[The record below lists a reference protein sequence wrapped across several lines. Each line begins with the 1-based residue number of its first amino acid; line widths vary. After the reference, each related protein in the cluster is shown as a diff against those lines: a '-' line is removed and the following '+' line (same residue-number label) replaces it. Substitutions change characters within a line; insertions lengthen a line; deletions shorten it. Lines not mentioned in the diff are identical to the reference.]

1 MTDFEIQRRLR
12 DLRLPVEPSHD
23 LWPGI
28 ATRILAAEAV
38 APVPAVRRRRLPLAL
53 AAGVAVAAVA
63 GVLSLALQR
72 QPDPQPL
79 VHGEAT
85 GLPGIR
91 GVELD
96 RIPGNDPRLAGATLV
111 IDSAQ
116 QQLEQALEQQP
127 EAVFLVGLLNRT
139 HAQRMKLERIGAQA
153 G

>member
-12 DLRLPVEPSHD
+12 DLRGPVEPSRD

-28 ATRILAAEAV
+28 ATRLAAAPAAAV
-38 APVPAVRRRRLPLAL
+38 VPPRRRLPLAL
-53 AAGVAVAAVA
+53 AAGVTLAALA
-63 GVLSLALQR
+63 GILALALHR
-72 QPDPQPL
+72 QPDPQPIA
-79 VHGEAT
+79 AT
-85 GLPGIR
+85 DPGALPGVGR
-91 GVELD
+91 VSLD
-96 RIPGNDPRLAGATLV
+96 QIPGGDPRLASASVV

-116 QQLEQALEQQP
+116 AQLEAALEQQP

>member
-12 DLRLPVEPSHD
+12 DLRGPVEPSRD

-28 ATRILAAEAV
+28 ATRLTA
-38 APVPAVRRRRLPLAL
+38 APVPAALPSRRRLPLAL
-53 AAGVAVAAVA
+53 AAGVTLAALA
-63 GVLSLALQR
+63 GVLAIALQR
-72 QPDPQPL
+72 QPVERPLAETDP
-79 VHGEAT
+79 AA
-85 GLPGIR
+85 LPGVGR
-91 GVELD
+91 VPLD
-96 RIPGNDPRLAGATLV
+96 QVPGGDPRLAGATLV

-116 QQLEQALEQQP
+116 AQLEAAMEQQP

>member
-12 DLRLPVEPSHD
+12 DLRGPVEPSRD

-28 ATRILAAEAV
+28 ATRLTAAPLPAA
-38 APVPAVRRRRLPLAL
+38 APPRRRLPLAL
-53 AAGVAVAAVA
+53 AAGVTLAALA
-63 GVLSLALQR
+63 GVLAIALQR
-72 QPDPQPL
+72 QPADHPLAETDP
-79 VHGEAT
+79 AT
-85 GLPGIR
+85 LPGVGR
-91 GVELD
+91 VPLD
-96 RIPGNDPRLAGATLV
+96 QVPGGDPRLAGATLV

-116 QQLEQALEQQP
+116 AQLEAAMEQQP